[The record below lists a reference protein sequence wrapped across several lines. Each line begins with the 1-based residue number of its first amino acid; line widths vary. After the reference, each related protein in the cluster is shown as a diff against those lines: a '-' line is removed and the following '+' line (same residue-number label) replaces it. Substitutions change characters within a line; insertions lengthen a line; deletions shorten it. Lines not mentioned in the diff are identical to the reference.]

1 MLRDKA
7 PTGEGNC
14 AHPIDR
20 IMALGR
26 QLRINGTPT
35 LFFPDG
41 RRIPG
46 AIPLDQIE
54 ALLNET
60 SRLVKK

>member
-1 MLRDKA
+1 
-7 PTGEGNC
+7 
-14 AHPIDR
+14 
-20 IMALGR
+20 MALGR